1 MNFDIGFRKAK
12 RRPEL
17 PPPSFLCAN
26 EVNLKRAIGA
36 NEVNLKRAI
45 GANEVNLKRAIG
57 ANGASPK
64 RAVQSQFWSMPKP
77 YMGSVTLSRIIFLLS
92 RHHRAGLSRE
102 PLFGERM
109 TARDPVIHEAF
120 GRGARSHG
128 WPGQAR
134 P

>member
-17 PPPSFLCAN
+17 PPPSFFC
-26 EVNLKRAIGA
+26 A

-92 RHHRAGLSRE
+92 RHHRAWLSRE
-102 PLFGERM
+102 PLLASG
-109 TARDPVIHEAF
+109 
-120 GRGARSHG
+120 
-128 WPGQAR
+128 
-134 P
+134 